1 MGEPAPERANERE
14 SDPMMRSNDAIP
26 ASTDGTCESET
37 VSELLAA
44 ATASLDTDRDAAK
57 ACIQRAAE
65 LLRSS
70 GHDTGRAQDLLAA
83 RGSLALW
90 QKQRLAAYI
99 AANIGTRIRAADLAK
114 LVRLSTGHFFRAF
127 RITFGEPPM
136 VYVTRERVRRSQ
148 ELMLSSQAPLSA
160 IALDCGMSDQSHL
173 TRVFRRFVG
182 VNPGVW
188 RRQAP
193 RQPPERGRTR

>member
-1 MGEPAPERANERE
+1 
-14 SDPMMRSNDAIP
+14 MMRSNDAIP
-26 ASTDGTCESET
+26 TRTDETCESET

-44 ATASLDTDRDAAK
+44 AAASLDTDRDAAK

-70 GHDTGRAQDLLAA
+70 GVHDIRRARGFRAA
-83 RGSLALW
+83 RGTLAHW
-90 QKQRLAAYI
+90 QKQRLAAYV
-99 AANIGTRIRAADLAK
+99 AANIGTRIRAADLANV
-114 LVRLSTGHFFRAF
+114 VRLSTGHFFRAF
-127 RITFGEPPM
+127 RTTFGEPPM
-136 VYVTRERVRRSQ
+136 AYITKERVRRSQ

-182 VNPGVW
+182 VNPSVW
-188 RRQAP
+188 RRQSEQSRRESQSSNA
-193 RQPPERGRTR
+193 RSSESDANA

>member
-1 MGEPAPERANERE
+1 
-14 SDPMMRSNDAIP
+14 MMRSNDAIST
-26 ASTDGTCESET
+26 STDGTCDSDT

-65 LLRSS
+65 LLRS
-70 GHDTGRAQDLLAA
+70 GGVHDSKRAQGSPAA
-83 RGSLALW
+83 RGSLARW
-90 QKQRLAAYI
+90 QRQRLAAYV
-99 AANIGTRIRAADLAK
+99 AANMGTRIRAADLANV
-114 LVRLSTGHFFRAF
+114 VRLSTGHFFRAF
-127 RITFGEPPM
+127 RTTFGEPPM
-136 VYVTRERVRRSQ
+136 AYVTRERVRRCQ

-182 VNPGVW
+182 VNPSVW
-188 RRQAP
+188 RRQSE
-193 RQPPERGRTR
+193 RSRRESQPSDAR